1 MKNLLR
7 RVIKSIENTPL
18 TLASFVTAFFA
29 LIVMRLLVENTLG
42 RFAEHSF
49 FYFFFEFTHTFLF
62 FLCSF
67 LLLLPLVRYAGKS
80 NLMQATNILLF
91 GFLIIIT
98 PPIIDTVIF
107 RGGSF
112 WSFYEFDGLIG
123 LLFRYI
129 TLFGD
134 TPEMGITYGVRV
146 EVVLVTLAL
155 GLYTFLKSSNL
166 PKALGVS
173 LIAYTVLF
181 VLGTFPSW
189 LTLGILAFEKSFL
202 AINQNDVASLFLTP
216 EHIFSR
222 NLSDFRSV
230 LNAKMSIVYGALAI
244 FLAGLTL
251 WREYP
256 RYFIALWKNARLPQL
271 IYHAGLLFAGMTI
284 AFYFTDTPLRIDFF
298 HIIGAFVLLAATESA
313 WLASVIANDLYDT
326 QIDRL
331 TNTRRPLIQNT
342 IPQTL
347 YATFGILFFITSL
360 ILAGIISFSALLIL
374 LGYQAVAWLYSA
386 PPLRLKRFPIVATA
400 FAGFAGI
407 LIFIAGFLIVSE
419 ANDFSL
425 LPLPLLFFLCIAYTL
440 SLPIKDFKDIQGDAF
455 DHVYTLPVL
464 LGAEKAK
471 LLIGSLVFL
480 LYIAS
485 PFILRAQSLFVPA
498 LVFGSL
504 IFWILQQGTD
514 KESSFFSYRKLPGLV
529 LAITACYG
537 ITAVFLLF

>member
-1 MKNLLR
+1 METFIR
-7 RVIKSIENTPL
+7 RTIRSIEDTPL

-29 LIVMRLLVENTLG
+29 LIAMRLLVENTLG
-42 RFAEHSF
+42 RFVEHSF

-189 LTLGILAFEKSFL
+189 LTLGILAFEKSLL
-202 AINQNDVASLFLTP
+202 AISQNDVAGLFLTP

-326 QIDRL
+326 RIDTL
-331 TNTRRPLIQNT
+331 TNAGRPLIQNT
-342 IPQTL
+342 IPQAL

-471 LLIGSLVFL
+471 LLIGSLVFI

-504 IFWILQQGTD
+504 IFWILQQGTG